1 MKYVSLFAACALT
14 AMHAN
19 AVNCVVDPISK
30 KVVGKEVAS
39 IDRPLAW
46 KDPVTNIVQWRSQ
59 GEEVVTVAAT
69 SHCNSPEMQAGREA
83 AFAAVDGK
91 APYVIGPDGMKRV
104 EYKAQ
109 PVTVSAALT
118 ATVLDAPDTRQVK
131 MVGLPEKVDTKPART
146 SLPVKHDSTQ
156 VKPSST
162 VQAVP
167 AVSPTPVVSPVT
179 TPSIKPQTEAPSVA
193 KTLPVTPLVKTWEI
207 LPQDISIYSALKRWS
222 QEAGWQLSWEIPIDY
237 PVTIAGSVKG
247 DFEQAIDQVFTS
259 YEDADY
265 PPKGC
270 LYSNKVV
277 RVVRRVGDGNEC
289 TK

>member
-19 AVNCVVDPISK
+19 AVNCVIDPVTK

-59 GEEVVTVAAT
+59 GEEVVTAGGTA
-69 SHCNSPEMQAGREA
+69 HCNSPDMLANREA
-83 AFAAVDGK
+83 VGAVVDDK
-91 APYVIGPDGMKRV
+91 TPFVIGPDGMKRV
-104 EYKAQ
+104 EYKGQLA
-109 PVTVSAALT
+109 TSSAALT
-118 ATVLDAPDTRQVK
+118 ASVLSTPDAH
-131 MVGLPEKVDTKPART
+131 
-146 SLPVKHDSTQ
+146 PVKTSGLKDKTEANPVRQPAPLKSDVVN
-156 VKPSST
+156 VKPPST
-162 VQAVP
+162 VQATP
-167 AVSPTPVVSPVT
+167 PTSPTAVSPSAITQSV
-179 TPSIKPQTEAPSVA
+179 KPQPESPIAVKA
-193 KTLPVTPLVKTWEI
+193 AQATPMVKTWEI
-207 LPQDISIYSALKRWS
+207 LPQDISIYSAMKRWS

-237 PVTIAGSVKG
+237 PVTISGSVKG
-247 DFEQAIDQVFTS
+247 DFEQAIDQVFAS